1 MLWEAVKLAMSSIR
15 RNVLRSVL
23 TLLGIVIGVA
33 AVIAMVTLGN
43 GASSKVQENL
53 AKLGSNMLIVRPGQS
68 TFGPGGA
75 TDSRAFD
82 ERDVAALK
90 TNLTGIRGVAPTAQK
105 QAKAVFGALNYDT
118 IGDRH
123 QCRLVH
129 RAGLDARGRP
139 RLLRGR
145 DARPAPPSAS
155 SATPS
160 RANCSARRTRSASG
174 CGIGNFS
181 CEVIGRMA
189 PKGQSAFGSDQDSIV
204 VLPLRTY
211 HRRIAGNTRIGT
223 ISISVTEAADIARVQ
238 RDAEDVLRERRR
250 IVPGE
255 EDDFTIRDMTQIA
268 NTMASTTTILTG
280 LLGAVAAVSLL
291 VGGIGIM
298 NIMLVSVTERTREIG
313 IRLAIGALERQVL
326 TPVPGGGDRARAVRR
341 HASASPSGLAIAAAG
356 SRADGRALQRR
367 PAGDRAG
374 LRGLGA
380 DRRDLRLFPGTARG
394 AARSDRGARGASRL
408 HLPSAELLSASR
420 LRGTRTVG

>member
-1 MLWEAVKLAMSSIR
+1 MLWEAVKLALSSIL
-15 RNVLRSVL
+15 RNKLRSVL

-33 AVIAMVTLGN
+33 AVIAMVTLGS
-43 GASSKVQENL
+43 GASSKVRENL
-53 AKLGSNMLIVRPGQS
+53 AKLGSNMLIARPGQS

-75 TDSRAFD
+75 SDSRAFD

-90 TNLTGIRGVAPTAQK
+90 SNLTGIRGVAPTAQK

-118 IGDRH
+118 SVTGTNADWFTVQDWVIADGRPFNEGEIRSGTSVCVIGDTIVRELFAG
-123 QCRLVH
+123 QDPVGERL
-129 RAGLDARGRP
+129 
-139 RLLRGR
+139 RL
-145 DARPAPPSAS
+145 
-155 SATPS
+155 
-160 RANCSARRTRSASG
+160 
-174 CGIGNFS
+174 GNFS

-211 HRRIAGNTRIGT
+211 HRRIAGNTRIST
-223 ISISVTEAADIARVQ
+223 ISISVTEASDIARVQ

-250 IVPGE
+250 VAPGE

-326 TPVPGGGDRARAVRR
+326 SQFLVESIVLALFGGVIGIAL
-341 HASASPSGLAIAAAG
+341 GLAIAAAG
-356 SRADGRALQRR
+356 SALMDVPFSADPAVVALAFAVSALIGVIFGYFPARR
-367 PAGDRAG
+367 
-374 LRGLGA
+374 
-380 DRRDLRLFPGTARG
+380 
-394 AARSDRGARGASRL
+394 AARLDPIEA
-408 HLPSAELLSASR
+408 
-420 LRGTRTVG
+420 LRRE